1 MISSQALSRLRR
13 AIPWTLVDQCIV
25 SLGNFAVTLLLARLL
40 TPADYGVYSLLF
52 LAMLGL
58 QTVTSS
64 LVFYPLSVNGTVLAA
79 DERAALFGNGLL
91 LLGALS
97 VPLIFL
103 LAAMLWMVSELALVV
118 PAVAWLVFWQ
128 VQELMRRV
136 LLTEMRHAAATPGDA
151 MSYLGQAVGIVILAR
166 AGGLTLASALVVMAV
181 TSALAALV
189 QATQA
194 SVHPNAGGLLVATR
208 QCWTTGR
215 FSLVSNLLSSLRT
228 QVFPW
233 VLTALGGTALA
244 AHFQAAQNLVMAANP
259 ILLGLCNVIPQ
270 AAARGLREAGTA
282 QAWHAAR
289 RYILLGAAPICA
301 FYILLLLWPGPM
313 LLLLYGAASPYLDLT
328 LIVRAMSAAAL
339 IGYVAEMVCSYFH
352 GLRAAGLAMKVNMA
366 GLVTSILFGL
376 PLMLAGGL
384 AGSCIALI
392 ATNLV
397 RSIVAVQILTKTAA
411 GTMPSGLFVQASLR
425 TPSRG

>member
-1 MISSQALSRLRR
+1 MISSQTLRLLRR

-25 SLGNFAVTLLLARLL
+25 SLGNFAVNLLLARLL

-64 LVFYPLSVNGTVLAA
+64 LVFYPLSVHGTVLAA
-79 DERAALFGNGLL
+79 NERAALFGSGLV

-97 VPLIFL
+97 VPLAFL
-103 LAAMLWMVSELALVV
+103 LAAMLWMVSQLTLIL

-128 VQELMRRV
+128 VQELLRRV

-151 MSYLGQAVGIVILAR
+151 MSYLGQAVGIAVLAK

-194 SVHPNAGGLLVATR
+194 SVHANAGGLLAATR

-215 FSLVSNLLSSLRT
+215 FSLASNLLSSLRI

-282 QAWHAAR
+282 QAWRAAR

-301 FYILLLLWPGPM
+301 FYLLLLFWPGLM
-313 LLLLYGAASPYLDLT
+313 LLLLYGEASPYLDLT
-328 LIVRAMSAAAL
+328 LVVRAMAAAAL
-339 IGYVAEMVCSYFH
+339 IAYAAEMVCSYLH
-352 GLRAAGLAMKVNMA
+352 GLQAAGLAMKVNMA
-366 GLVTSILFGL
+366 GLMTSILLGL
-376 PLMLAGGL
+376 PLMLAWGL

-392 ATNLV
+392 ATNVV
-397 RSIVAVQILTKTAA
+397 RSIVAVQILTKA
-411 GTMPSGLFVQASLR
+411 PVVPRSRLLVQVGLRA
-425 TPSRG
+425 PSRG